1 MTAVGDLEFRP
12 QRRVIALFRECLDYE
27 YLGDWRDREGNRNI
41 EPGLLEPRLARQGHS
56 PVLIAKVLREF
67 EKAAT
72 LGGGRSLFE
81 ANREALCLI
90 RYGAR
95 VKPEVEENAATVRL
109 IDWEDPAANHFA
121 IAEEVTVAAVT
132 PSGPNWC
139 STSTALPS
147 A

>member
-1 MTAVGDLEFRP
+1 MTAVGDLVFRP
-12 QRRVIALFRECLDYE
+12 QRRVIALFRERVGYE
-27 YLGDWRDREGNRNI
+27 YLGDWRDQDGNRNI
-41 EPGLLEPRLARQGHS
+41 ERGLLEPFLARQGHS
-56 PVLIAKVLREF
+56 PVLIAKVFREF
-67 EKAAT
+67 ENAAA
-72 LGGGRSLFE
+72 LGGGRSLYE
-81 ANREALCLI
+81 ANREVCRLL

-132 PSGPNWC
+132 PSGPNRC